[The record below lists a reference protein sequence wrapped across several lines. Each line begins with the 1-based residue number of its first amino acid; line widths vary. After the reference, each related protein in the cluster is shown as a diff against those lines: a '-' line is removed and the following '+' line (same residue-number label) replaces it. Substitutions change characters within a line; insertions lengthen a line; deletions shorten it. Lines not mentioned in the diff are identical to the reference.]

1 MSSSSRPPPRPGAP
15 LAWIGAIGLVTSML
29 VGTASVLARHL
40 GIALAGDVE
49 IMRAAILV
57 TASVALLISTTAYR
71 HASVHLLTD
80 RLPMRISV
88 PLLRAGMLL
97 SILFFLAIASGLA
110 WIMLDLRHA
119 HEQSDIL
126 HIPYAPLRWI
136 SLAAVLGAA
145 AASAR
150 RALGGKES

>member
-1 MSSSSRPPPRPGAP
+1 
-15 LAWIGAIGLVTSML
+15 ML

-49 IMRAAILV
+49 VMRAAILV
-57 TASVALLISTTAYR
+57 TASVALLSSTLAYR

-80 RLPMRISV
+80 RLPIS
-88 PLLRAGMLL
+88 LGAHLSRAGALL
-97 SILFFLAIASGLA
+97 SALLFLALAAGLA

-136 SLAAVLGAA
+136 NLAALLGAA
-145 AASAR
+145 VASALR
-150 RALGGKES
+150 GWRGDRP

>member
-1 MSSSSRPPPRPGAP
+1 MSSSGALSRAELL
-15 LAWIGAIGLVTSML
+15 LAWTGAIGLSTSVL

-57 TASVALLISTTAYR
+57 TASVALLCATLASR

-80 RLPMRISV
+80 RLPLTVGV
-88 PLLRAGMLL
+88 PLARAGAVL
-97 SILFFLAIASGLA
+97 STVFFLALACGLA

-136 SLAAVLGAA
+136 NLAAVLGAVA
-145 AASAR
+145 AGALRGWR
-150 RALGGKES
+150 RGRS

>member
-1 MSSSSRPPPRPGAP
+1 MSSPARHSRIEAL
-15 LAWIGAIGLVTSML
+15 LAWTGAIGLSTSVL
-29 VGTASVLARHL
+29 VGTASVLARRL

-57 TASVALLISTTAYR
+57 TASVALLCATLASR
-71 HASVHLLTD
+71 HARVHLLTD
-80 RLPMRISV
+80 RLPVTVGM
-88 PLLRAGMLL
+88 PLARTGALL
-97 SILFFLAIASGLA
+97 SAVFFLAVACGLA

-136 SLAAVLGAA
+136 NLAAVLGALVA
-145 AASAR
+145 TAIRGWR
-150 RALGGKES
+150 RQRS